1 MGVSYELS
9 RRDGRI
15 GGPEKPLSELGRR
28 SYLAFWQARIASEV
42 LGMKS
47 KTNIEIQELSQRCSM
62 AVEDVIAS
70 LREMAVCETRKGGD
84 VNVSKSR
91 VREWATATK
100 ISLKPPV
107 DEAAFIEREPSE
119 EIEDEIADHK

>member
-28 SYLAFWQARIASEV
+28 GYLAFWQARIASEV
-42 LGMKS
+42 LSMKS

-62 AVEDVIAS
+62 AIEDVVAS
-70 LREMAVCETRKGGD
+70 LREMSVCETKKGGD
-84 VNVSKSR
+84 VNVSKAR
-91 VREWATATK
+91 VREWATRTK
-100 ISLKPPV
+100 INLNPPV
-107 DEAAFIEREPSE
+107 DEDAFIEREWSE
-119 EIEDEIADHK
+119 EVEEENAEDG